1 MPVEYSRES
10 AYAKER
16 CKWEATH
23 TEFGPPG
30 KPWKFQEYPVML
42 YRATHPPAG
51 GPPRIEQEIAADEG
65 HERIL
70 TGRGFV
76 RGSDH
81 AVERLAAQDVEFA
94 KLAAE
99 REYEKRRMS
108 AQAVAEAERVED
120 ATSNHL
126 PTIPE
131 RPIRR
136 RRPKQT
142 LTDEQRAAVGAR
154 LKAARAAKRESTP

>member
-1 MPVEYSRES
+1 
-10 AYAKER
+10 
-16 CKWEATH
+16 
-23 TEFGPPG
+23 
-30 KPWKFQEYPVML
+30 ML

-65 HERIL
+65 HEHIL
-70 TGRGFV
+70 KGRGFV
-76 RGSDH
+76 RSSDQ

-108 AQAVAEAERVED
+108 AKAVADAERVED
-120 ATSNHL
+120 ATSSHL
-126 PTIPE
+126 PVIE
-131 RPIRR
+131 QQPIRR
-136 RRPKQT
+136 RRPKPT

-154 LKAARAAKRESTP
+154 LKAARAAKREAATS